1 MRNRLL
7 NAYQRLLLSRPWLS
21 LGVIALLIVL
31 FAVRIP
37 ELRLEASADTLVLE
51 GDKALEFYREIGKR
65 FGSQS
70 FLVITYRPLHE
81 DLMSDAVLGRIAAL
95 RAELQQLENVR
106 AVTSILDVP
115 LLYSPP
121 ISFTDIGEP
130 MHTLRDAGVDREL
143 ARREFLESPIY
154 RELILGDDGQ
164 ETALQVT
171 LKPDLEW
178 DALLERREILRSK
191 RGQGFFSA
199 EEKRELERVE
209 SEFATRSVIVQDQQ
223 RRYIEQVR
231 GILERYRADASIFLG
246 GVPMIAVDMIAF
258 AQNDLERFGGAIL
271 GIMLLVL
278 ALIFRRAVWV
288 LIPLTACASTCLL
301 MLGLI
306 AWNQWPLTVV
316 SSNFVPLLLILSLA
330 ITIHLINYYREQF
343 EVRPDAPHEELVLD
357 TVRFMITPIVYT
369 SATTGVAFA
378 SFVVSGIKPVIDFG
392 WMMTIGIAVSMLVA
406 FTLVPVLLLLAGKP
420 AAKPAGSSH
429 DPFAL
434 VMARMVVHHGNAV
447 LLVSLLLL
455 IVGLVG
461 LSRLQVENRFIDYFD
476 QSTEIYRG
484 MELIDRELGGTIPL
498 SIVLDID
505 VPSALPELPPAADE
519 FSDDFD
525 DEPATDSGDEFADD
539 FDDAEASAGA
549 NPVDPWFTVYG
560 LQRVKEVHDYL
571 ESLPEVGKVLSLG
584 TVYDVANDLLGG
596 GVDDIQ
602 LAIAYRSLPEDMR
615 KLLLDPFLSRAT
627 SQAMISL
634 RIKETSAGLRR
645 DELLKRIRSHLVDK
659 LGFAPD
665 KMHMT
670 GMLVLYNNVLQS
682 LFRSQI
688 LTIGVTFLVILM
700 MFLVLFRSVYLS
712 LLALAPNLLAAGVVL
727 GTMGLTGVPLD
738 VMTITIAAI
747 VVGIGV
753 DDCIHYV
760 FRFRH
765 EFAID
770 HDYVAATYRSHGSIG
785 KAMYYTS
792 VTIVAGFSILAL
804 SNFRPSIYFGVLTA
818 FAMVVA
824 MLGGLLLLPRLIL
837 LFKPLGPDQ
846 AREAPVD
853 AAVIAGD

>member
-1 MRNRLL
+1 
-7 NAYQRLLLSRPWLS
+7 
-21 LGVIALLIVL
+21 
-31 FAVRIP
+31 
-37 ELRLEASADTLVLE
+37 
-51 GDKALEFYREIGKR
+51 
-65 FGSQS
+65 
-70 FLVITYRPLHE
+70 
-81 DLMSDAVLGRIAAL
+81 
-95 RAELQQLENVR
+95 
-106 AVTSILDVP
+106 
-115 LLYSPP
+115 
-121 ISFTDIGEP
+121 